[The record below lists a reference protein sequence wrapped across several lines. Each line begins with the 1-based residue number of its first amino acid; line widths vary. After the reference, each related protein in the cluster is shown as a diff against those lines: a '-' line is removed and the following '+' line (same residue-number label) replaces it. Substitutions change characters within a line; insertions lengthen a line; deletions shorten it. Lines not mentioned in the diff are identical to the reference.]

1 MHEATAES
9 AIATEM
15 TAIRSAKYGVRPPKF
30 TAFWYARFD
39 GGAPG
44 RYGPPRTW
52 PQKRHCAAEG
62 FVTRPPHVRQSGA
75 S

>member
-30 TAFWYARFD
+30 TAF
-39 GGAPG
+39 
-44 RYGPPRTW
+44 
-52 PQKRHCAAEG
+52 
-62 FVTRPPHVRQSGA
+62 
-75 S
+75 